1 MAQIA
6 LAMELEVNSEAV
18 AVETVE
24 VVAGGEDDGSAS
36 LMEQQLIAASA
47 QELIVPTSEVQVVN
61 TYVYSR
67 LSSHC
72 GEGPVHAPPA
82 PSTILYWVETYV
94 RIRAQFAAACNVAF
108 SLSSGALCECSTRW
122 PRRLW
127 R

>member
-24 VVAGGEDDGSAS
+24 IVAGGEDDGSAS

-61 TYVYSR
+61 TYVYS
-67 LSSHC
+67 SHC

-82 PSTILYWVETYV
+82 PSILVLGRDVLDV
-94 RIRAQFAAACNVAF
+94 RPHTCAV
-108 SLSSGALCECSTRW
+108 CSC
-122 PRRLW
+122 L
-127 R
+127 